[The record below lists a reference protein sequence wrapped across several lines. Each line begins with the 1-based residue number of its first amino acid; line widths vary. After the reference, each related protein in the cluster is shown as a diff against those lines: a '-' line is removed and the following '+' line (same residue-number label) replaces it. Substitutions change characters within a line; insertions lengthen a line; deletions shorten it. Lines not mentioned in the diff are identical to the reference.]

1 VQKTS
6 RLYDPERAV
15 HILLIRCV
23 RCGSIPDIAF
33 VRFLGRLLMNPFLLT
48 IQSQWSLGR
57 VATPLVVLLSLATSG
72 CMTYRVNSLA
82 DAPDAN
88 PGDRTCARAVPPG
101 TETGAPG
108 GLCTLRAAV
117 MESNASVWKDTIE
130 VPSGLYQLTLPVAA
144 GGGHL
149 AITDGVKIQGAG
161 AATTIIDGNHA
172 NIVFFVQSE
181 GLELNHVTVQGG
193 NSQAGG
199 GIRIDAGTSEF
210 NNLVIRQNEAFTG
223 GGGLL
228 VDSGA
233 TLRMRRSAII
243 DNMATGA
250 FGGGIWNKGE
260 LWVYDSTIANND
272 SNRAGG
278 VRNEGQMNLRNVT
291 VSGNLAH
298 SPDAGTGGISQNG
311 FAVLYNVT
319 ITNNTGVG
327 NNAASFRGGGI
338 QISSGKT
345 TVLKN
350 SIIAGNHGGIGPNDC
365 VGQLSGDSK
374 YNLIG
379 DTNACTIPSFVST
392 FLLNVD
398 PLLGPLA
405 NNGGPTQTH
414 LPAANSPVLE
424 AGYQFP
430 PPAADGCEVRDQ
442 RGVPRPQGGGVCD
455 MGAVEVTSTN
465 AFVTGFTLVNAA
477 SNADIRPV
485 LHGDTLVLSEL
496 PPELSIRAVVTGSP
510 GSVIFDYD
518 DTSSIQTENVAPY
531 ALAGDSPAGD
541 YLPFGLSTG
550 SHTLTATPFAA
561 MEGGGAAG
569 GSQTITFTVR
579 NN

>member
-1 VQKTS
+1 MNS
-6 RLYDPERAV
+6 
-15 HILLIRCV
+15 
-23 RCGSIPDIAF
+23 
-33 VRFLGRLLMNPFLLT
+33 FLPT
-48 IQSQWSLGR
+48 TQSPWSFSL
-57 VATPLVVLLSLATSG
+57 VATSLMVLLSLVTSG
-72 CMTYRVNSLA
+72 CMTYRVNSLV

-101 TETGAPG
+101 AEAGAPG

-144 GGGHL
+144 GGGRL

-161 AATTIIDGNHA
+161 AASTIIDGNHA
-172 NIVFFVQSE
+172 DHVFSVESE

-193 NSQAGG
+193 NSQGG
-199 GIRIDAGTSEF
+199 GAIRINAGTSEF

-243 DNMATGA
+243 ENVATGA
-250 FGGGIWNKGE
+250 FGGGIWNQGE

-291 VSGNLAH
+291 VSGNSAH
-298 SPDAGTGGISQNG
+298 STDAGTGGISQNG
-311 FAVLYNVT
+311 VAVLYNVT

-327 NNAASFRGGGI
+327 NNAGSFRGGGI
-338 QISSGKT
+338 QTSSGKT

-350 SIIAGNHGGIGPNDC
+350 SIIAGNHGGSGPHDC

-455 MGAVEVTSTN
+455 IGALEVTSAN

-477 SNADIRPV
+477 SNTDIRPM

-496 PPELSIRAVVTGSP
+496 PPELSIRAVVTGGV
-510 GSVIFDYD
+510 GSVVFGYD
-518 DTSSIQTENVAPY
+518 DTPSIQTENISPY
-531 ALAGDSPAGD
+531 ALAGDSPVGD
-541 YLPFGLSTG
+541 YIPFNLSTG
-550 SHTLTATPFAA
+550 THTLTATPFTAIG
-561 MEGGGAAG
+561 GGGAAG

>member
-1 VQKTS
+1 MT
-6 RLYDPERAV
+6 A
-15 HILLIRCV
+15 LLPT
-23 RCGSIPDIAF
+23 IP
-33 VRFLGRLLMNPFLLT
+33 
-48 IQSQWSLGR
+48 SQWFLVR
-57 VATPLVVLLSLATSG
+57 AATLLVVLLSLFTSG
-72 CMTYRVNSLA
+72 CMTYRVNSLV

-88 PGDRTCARAVPPG
+88 PGDRACARAVPPG
-101 TETGAPG
+101 TEAGVPG

-130 VPSGLYQLTLPVAA
+130 VPSGLYQLTLPVAE

-172 NIVFFVQSE
+172 SLVIRVQSE
-181 GLELNHVTVQGG
+181 GLELNNVTIQGG
-193 NSQAGG
+193 NSQFGG
-199 GIRIDAGTSEF
+199 GIRVDAGTSEF

-228 VDSGA
+228 VDSSA

-243 DNMATGA
+243 DNIATGA

-260 LWVYDSTIANND
+260 LWVYDSTIANNN

-278 VRNEGQMNLRNVT
+278 VRNEGQLNLRNVT
-291 VSGNLAH
+291 VSGNSAH

-327 NNAASFRGGGI
+327 NNAGSFRGGGI
-338 QISSGKT
+338 QTSSGQT

-350 SIIAGNHGGIGPNDC
+350 SIIAGNHGGSGPHDC
-365 VGQLSGDSK
+365 VGQVSGDSK

-405 NNGGPTQTH
+405 SNGGPTQTH

-455 MGAVEVTSTN
+455 MGAVEVTN
-465 AFVTGFTLVNAA
+465 ANTFVTGFILVNAA
-477 SNADIRPV
+477 SNTDIRPV

-496 PPELSIRAVVTGSP
+496 PPELSLRAVVTGGV
-510 GSVIFDYD
+510 GSVVFGYD
-518 DTSSIQTENVAPY
+518 DTPSIQTENISPY

-541 YLPFGLSTG
+541 YTPFNLSAG

-561 MEGGGAAG
+561 IGGGGAAG

>member
-1 VQKTS
+1 MNS
-6 RLYDPERAV
+6 
-15 HILLIRCV
+15 
-23 RCGSIPDIAF
+23 
-33 VRFLGRLLMNPFLLT
+33 FLPT
-48 IQSQWSLGR
+48 AQSPWSFSR
-57 VATPLVVLLSLATSG
+57 VATSLVVLLSLATSG
-72 CMTYRVNSLA
+72 CMTYRVNSLV

-101 TETGAPG
+101 TEAGVPG

-130 VPSGLYQLTLPVAA
+130 VPSGFYQLTLPVAE

-149 AITDGVKIQGAG
+149 AITDGVKVQGAG

-172 NIVFFVQSE
+172 NSVFYVQSE

-193 NSQAGG
+193 NSQGGG
-199 GIRIDAGTSEF
+199 GIRINAGTSEF

-223 GGGLL
+223 GGGLA

-233 TLRMRRSAII
+233 TLRIRRSAII

-278 VRNEGQMNLRNVT
+278 IRNEGNMNLRNVT
-291 VSGNLAH
+291 VSGNIAH
-298 SPDAGTGGISQNG
+298 SDEAGTGGISQNG

-327 NNAASFRGGGI
+327 NLAGSSRGGGI
-338 QISSGKT
+338 QIVEGKT
-345 TVLKN
+345 TVVKN
-350 SIIAGNHGGIGPNDC
+350 SIIAGNHGGLGPNDC

-392 FLLNVD
+392 FLQDID

-405 NNGGPTQTH
+405 SNGGPTQTH
-414 LPAANSPVLE
+414 LPAANSPILE

-430 PPAADGCEVRDQ
+430 PPASDGCEIRDQ
-442 RGVPRPQGGGVCD
+442 RGVPRPQGAGVCD
-455 MGAVEVTSTN
+455 MGAVEVTSANT
-465 AFVTGFTLVNAA
+465 FVTGFLLVNAA
-477 SNADIRPV
+477 SNTDIRPL

-496 PPELSIRAVVTGSP
+496 PPELSIRAVVTGGA
-510 GSVIFDYD
+510 GSVVFGYD
-518 DTSSIQTENVAPY
+518 GTPSIQTENISPY
-531 ALAGDSPAGD
+531 AIAGDSPAGD
-541 YLPFGLSTG
+541 FTPFHLSTG

-561 MEGGGAAG
+561 IGGGGAAG
-569 GSQTITFTVR
+569 GSQTITFSVR